1 MITDMPTMTGED
13 LMQELGRLIDEA
25 CLSGDTNLAIA
36 ERAGVQKDLISGL
49 RNGTYRATPTI
60 ARVESILK
68 ALGFSLKIARE
79 K

>member
-1 MITDMPTMTGED
+1 MPTMTGED

-25 CLSGDTNLAIA
+25 CQAGDTNLAIA

-68 ALGFSLKIARE
+68 ALGFSLRIARE